1 MVDLAVPR
9 DIEPEISEL
18 PDIYLYC
25 IDDLHEITT
34 RNVQLREEEKVL
46 AESIIE
52 EAVKEY
58 EAEVRL
64 NDDLSLSAL
73 FAIKRSRSGFRS

>member
-1 MVDLAVPR
+1 M
-9 DIEPEISEL
+9 
-18 PDIYLYC
+18 
-25 IDDLHEITT
+25 
-34 RNVQLREEEKVL
+34 REEEKVF

-64 NDDLSLSAL
+64 NDDISFISAFRDKAEKIRLQELNRAMKQINLSL
-73 FAIKRSRSGFRS
+73 IHI